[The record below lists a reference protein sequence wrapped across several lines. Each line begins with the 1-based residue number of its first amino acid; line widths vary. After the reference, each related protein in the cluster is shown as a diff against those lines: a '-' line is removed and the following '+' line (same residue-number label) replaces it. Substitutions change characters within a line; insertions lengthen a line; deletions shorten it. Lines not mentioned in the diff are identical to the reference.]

1 MKPTLKNIY
10 KVITSN
16 KLNDVNYSQLKLIEA
31 NMQNLFE
38 YKIQMKITGE
48 KLKEEL
54 DDAKLYPIVNNLDFQ
69 INKNLNHLSYRIRN
83 MK

>member
-1 MKPTLKNIY
+1 MKSILRNIY

-16 KLNDVNYSQLKLIEA
+16 KLHDVNFSKFKFIEA
-31 NMQNLFE
+31 NNLNLFE
-38 YKIQMKITGE
+38 YKIQMNISSE
-48 KLKEEL
+48 KVKEEL
-54 DDAKLYPIVNNLDFQ
+54 DYAKLYPIVNNLDFQ

>member
-1 MKPTLKNIY
+1 MKSILRNIY

-16 KLNDVNYSQLKLIEA
+16 KLHDVNFSKFKFIEA
-31 NMQNLFE
+31 NILNLFE
-38 YKIQMKITGE
+38 YKIQMNISGE
-48 KLKEEL
+48 KVKEEL
-54 DDAKLYPIVNNLDFQ
+54 DYFKLYPIVNNLDFQ